1 MKKDLNIGH
10 LGMAA
15 VMLAA
20 SSFFMLGTAC
30 GNGGGEN
37 RDADADARVEP
48 AGDEGEAAADVPAED
63 SHPGDPVPDEEPGET
78 IDAVEAVETA
88 DVPAD
93 EAQDTDA
100 ADPECIPP
108 MIYHP
113 GFDTCVSTEGLGADC
128 TGMAMCRA
136 GQDCVEYYGIGGNPF
151 YECYIPCG
159 PGPDRLCPAGFH
171 CEDISDGPQNV
182 CMAGD

>member
-1 MKKDLNIGH
+1 MKKDLNIRGS
-10 LGMAA
+10 GVAA
-15 VMLAA
+15 AMGIVLVI
-20 SSFFMLGTAC
+20 FMLLAAC

-37 RDADADARVEP
+37 RDADADARVDP
-48 AGDEGEAAADVPAED
+48 GGDEGEATVDVPAED
-63 SHPGDPVPDEEPGET
+63 SHPPDPVPDEVQGET
-78 IDAVEAVETA
+78 IDAVEAIEETV
-88 DVPAD
+88 DVPED
-93 EAQDTDA
+93 EAHDADA

-108 MIYHP
+108 LVYHP

-136 GQDCVEYYGIGGNPF
+136 GQDCVEYYGVGGNPF

-182 CMAGD
+182 CVE